1 MARQAYTPVA
11 ARCGIVL
18 LPRRTLCRYTAV
30 DRRTDGPVK
39 RPAARW
45 RALRSLHALHERL
58 SDGAIV
64 APYRVDA
71 RKCIAYLTIELHG
84 SIPLA
89 LRPLIGN
96 RIYGCDDCQLVCPW
110 NKFAQM
116 ATCDDFD
123 VRNGLDDAHLV
134 DLFAWSADE
143 FNRRFAGSA

>member
-39 RPAARW
+39 RPQQDGAHCGHCTRCMNACPT
-45 RALRSLHALHERL
+45 
-58 SDGAIV
+58 GAIV

-116 ATCDDFD
+116 
-123 VRNGLDDAHLV
+123 
-134 DLFAWSADE
+134 
-143 FNRRFAGSA
+143 